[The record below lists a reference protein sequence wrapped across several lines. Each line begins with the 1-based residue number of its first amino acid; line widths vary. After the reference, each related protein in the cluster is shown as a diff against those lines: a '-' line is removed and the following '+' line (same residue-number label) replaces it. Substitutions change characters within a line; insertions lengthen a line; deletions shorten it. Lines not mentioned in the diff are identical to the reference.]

1 MPIIGG
7 FAVGLLPNIFSDKT
21 VSQSSRYLI
30 SGVTRDASGN
40 PLGGCLVEVYE
51 TVSNRYRNYTI
62 SDASGNYAIEI
73 AGDRSITFQAVAYL
87 PGSPDLAG
95 TTINTLVGQ

>member
-30 SGVTRDASGN
+30 SGVTRDSAGN
-40 PLGGCLVEVYE
+40 PLAGCTVEVYE
-51 TVSNRYRNYTI
+51 AVNKLFRGSTI
-62 SDASGNYAIEI
+62 SDVNGNYAVEI
-73 AGDRSITFQAVAYL
+73 AGDRGITFRAVA
-87 PGSPDLAG
+87 DLAG
-95 TTINTLVGQ
+95 APAGVTINTLTAA